1 MEKDTVY
8 VTDDDPGIREL
19 VAEYLTGQGYA
30 VETAEDATSLDRLL
44 AARVPDLLVLD
55 WMMPGEDGLS
65 IARRLRAQPGFP
77 PIIMLS
83 AKGEDID
90 RIIGLEVG
98 ADDYLPKPFN
108 PRELLA
114 RIRAVLRRQESAV
127 APAVDETIRQLHF
140 GPFSVNLDAR
150 MLTREGA
157 EIALTTS
164 EYDLLEIFV
173 THANRALSRDW
184 LMDQLRGFE
193 RDPFDRSIDVRV
205 NRLRKK
211 IEDDPANPAY
221 IRTQRGQGYLFVPV
235 AERSADDLA
244 GLIVLSAPTW
254 VGLPPQTRA
263 AFERELARR
272 HGLRL
277 TTTDVGAR

>member
-1 MEKDTVY
+1 MQTETIY

-19 VAEYLTGQGYA
+19 LAEYLGTQGYL
-30 VETAEDATSLDRLL
+30 VDTADSAEALDALL
-44 AARVPDLLVLD
+44 AKKLPDLLVLD

-65 IARRLRAQPGFP
+65 VARRLRAQPGFP

-114 RIRAVLRRQESAV
+114 RVRAVLRRQLPLQAEERSNAR
-127 APAVDETIRQLHF
+127 AIKF
-140 GPFSVNLDAR
+140 GPFTVNLDSR
-150 MLTREGA
+150 TLNREGA
-157 EIALTTS
+157 EIPLTGG
-164 EYDLLEIFV
+164 EYELLEIFV

-211 IEDDPANPAY
+211 IEDDPASPAY
-221 IRTQRGQGYLFVPV
+221 IRTQRGQGYLF
-235 AERSADDLA
+235 
-244 GLIVLSAPTW
+244 
-254 VGLPPQTRA
+254 LPQGKHA
-263 AFERELARR
+263 A
-272 HGLRL
+272 
-277 TTTDVGAR
+277 

>member
-1 MEKDTVY
+1 MTTDTIY

-19 VAEYLTGQGYA
+19 LAEYLGTQGYT
-30 VETAEDATSLDRLL
+30 VHTAENAAALDTLL
-44 AARVPDLLVLD
+44 AHKLPDLLVLD

-114 RIRAVLRRQESAV
+114 RVRAVLRRQNSAPE
-127 APAVDETIRQLHF
+127 ASDARSISF
-140 GPFSVNLDAR
+140 GPFTVNLDSR
-150 MLTREGA
+150 NLSRDGQEITLTGG
-157 EIALTTS
+157 
-164 EYDLLEIFV
+164 EYELLEIFV

-211 IEDDPANPAY
+211 IEEDPANPAY
-221 IRTQRGQGYLFVPV
+221 IRTQRGQGYLFLPQGK
-235 AERSADDLA
+235 SA
-244 GLIVLSAPTW
+244 T
-254 VGLPPQTRA
+254 
-263 AFERELARR
+263 
-272 HGLRL
+272 
-277 TTTDVGAR
+277 

>member
-1 MEKDTVY
+1 MEKDTIF

-30 VETAEDATSLDRLL
+30 VETAGDAVSLDRLL
-44 AARVPDLLVLD
+44 TDRRPDLLVLD

-114 RIRAVLRRQESAV
+114 RIRAVLRRNGAHAAQ
-127 APAVDETIRQLHF
+127 PADAGAKRFQF

-150 MLTREGA
+150 TLSREGD
-157 EIALTTS
+157 EVPLTTG
-164 EYDLLEIFV
+164 EYELLEIFV

-211 IEDDPANPAY
+211 IEDDPSAPAY
-221 IRTQRGQGYLFVPV
+221 IRTQRGQGYLFVPQ
-235 AERSADDLA
+235 
-244 GLIVLSAPTW
+244 GK
-254 VGLPPQTRA
+254 G
-263 AFERELARR
+263 
-272 HGLRL
+272 
-277 TTTDVGAR
+277 

>member
-1 MEKDTVY
+1 MNTDTIY

-19 VAEYLTGQGYA
+19 LAEYLTTQGYT
-30 VETAEDATSLDRLL
+30 VHTAENAVALDALL
-44 AARVPDLLVLD
+44 ATRLPDLLILD

-65 IARRLRAQPGFP
+65 VARRLRAQPGFP

-114 RIRAVLRRQESAV
+114 RVRAVLRRQPSAPV
-127 APAVDETIRQLHF
+127 EAGDARVISF
-140 GPFSVNLDAR
+140 GPFTVNLDVR
-150 MLTREGA
+150 SLSRGSKEIPLTSG
-157 EIALTTS
+157 
-164 EYDLLEIFV
+164 EYELLEIFV

-221 IRTQRGQGYLFVPV
+221 IRTQRGQGYLFVPQGKG
-235 AERSADDLA
+235 ES
-244 GLIVLSAPTW
+244 
-254 VGLPPQTRA
+254 
-263 AFERELARR
+263 
-272 HGLRL
+272 
-277 TTTDVGAR
+277 GAV

>member
-1 MEKDTVY
+1 MENATIF

-19 VAEYLTGQGYA
+19 VAEYLTSQGYEVA
-30 VETAEDATSLDRLL
+30 TAEDAPSLDALL
-44 AARVPDLLVLD
+44 ATRQPDLLVLD

-65 IARRLRAQPGFP
+65 IARRLRARPGFP

-83 AKGEDID
+83 AKGDDID

-114 RIRAVLRRQESAV
+114 RIRAVLRRGSQAGAAVPTDSARRV
-127 APAVDETIRQLHF
+127 AF

-150 MLTREGA
+150 TLTRDAA
-157 EIALTTS
+157 EIALTTG
-164 EYDLLEIFV
+164 EYELLEIFV

-221 IRTQRGQGYLFVPV
+221 IRTQRGQGYLFM
-235 AERSADDLA
+235 
-244 GLIVLSAPTW
+244 
-254 VGLPPQTRA
+254 PQ
-263 AFERELARR
+263 
-272 HGLRL
+272 GK
-277 TTTDVGAR
+277 G

>member
-1 MEKDTVY
+1 MEKDTIY

-19 VAEYLTGQGYA
+19 VAEYLTRQGYA
-30 VETAEDATSLDRLL
+30 VETAEDAVALDRLL
-44 AARVPDLLVLD
+44 AVRLPDLLVLD

-65 IARRLRAQPGFP
+65 VARRLRAQPGFP

-114 RIRAVLRRQESAV
+114 RIRAVLRRGGGA
-127 APAVDETIRQLHF
+127 APAAAAETARVVHF

-150 MLTREGA
+150 TLTREGS
-157 EIALTTS
+157 EITLTGG
-164 EYDLLEIFV
+164 EYELLEIFV

-221 IRTQRGQGYLFVPV
+221 IRTQRGQGYLFVPQ
-235 AERSADDLA
+235 
-244 GLIVLSAPTW
+244 GK
-254 VGLPPQTRA
+254 G
-263 AFERELARR
+263 
-272 HGLRL
+272 
-277 TTTDVGAR
+277 

>member
-1 MEKDTVY
+1 MDKALIY

-19 VAEYLTGQGYA
+19 VAEYLTAQDYA
-30 VETAEDATSLDRLL
+30 VETAEDAATLDRLL
-44 AARVPDLLVLD
+44 AARRPDLIVLD

-65 IARRLRAQPGFP
+65 VARRLRAQPGFP

-114 RIRAVLRRQESAV
+114 RIRAVLRRQDGAAENTPLEAARTV
-127 APAVDETIRQLHF
+127 RF

-150 MLTREGA
+150 TLSRDGA
-157 EIALTTS
+157 EVSLTGG
-164 EYDLLEIFV
+164 EYELLEIFV

-211 IEDDPANPAY
+211 IEDDPAHPAY
-221 IRTQRGQGYLFVPV
+221 IRTQRGMGYIFVPQ
-235 AERSADDLA
+235 
-244 GLIVLSAPTW
+244 GK
-254 VGLPPQTRA
+254 G
-263 AFERELARR
+263 
-272 HGLRL
+272 
-277 TTTDVGAR
+277 

>member
-1 MEKDTVY
+1 
-8 VTDDDPGIREL
+8 
-19 VAEYLTGQGYA
+19 
-30 VETAEDATSLDRLL
+30 
-44 AARVPDLLVLD
+44 VLD

-114 RIRAVLRRQESAV
+114 RIRAVLRRHGGAV
-127 APAVDETIRQLHF
+127 APAAAEAARLVQF

-150 MLTREGA
+150 TLSRDGA
-157 EIALTTS
+157 EITLTS
-164 EYDLLEIFV
+164 GEYELLELFV

-221 IRTQRGQGYLFVPV
+221 IRTQRGQGYLFVPQ
-235 AERSADDLA
+235 
-244 GLIVLSAPTW
+244 GK
-254 VGLPPQTRA
+254 G
-263 AFERELARR
+263 
-272 HGLRL
+272 
-277 TTTDVGAR
+277 

>member
-1 MEKDTVY
+1 MEKDTIY

-19 VAEYLTGQGYA
+19 VAEYLVSQGYA
-30 VETAEDATSLDRLL
+30 VETAEDAASLDRLL
-44 AARVPDLLVLD
+44 AVRLPDLLVLD

-114 RIRAVLRRQESAV
+114 RIRAVMRRHGGAA
-127 APAVDETIRQLHF
+127 APAGAEAPRLVHF

-150 MLTREGA
+150 LLSRDGA
-157 EIALTTS
+157 EITLTTG
-164 EYDLLEIFV
+164 EYELLEIFA

-221 IRTQRGQGYLFVPV
+221 IRTQRGQGYLFVPQ
-235 AERSADDLA
+235 
-244 GLIVLSAPTW
+244 GK
-254 VGLPPQTRA
+254 G
-263 AFERELARR
+263 
-272 HGLRL
+272 
-277 TTTDVGAR
+277 

>member
-1 MEKDTVY
+1 MTAETIY

-19 VAEYLTGQGYA
+19 LAEYLASHGYA
-30 VETAEDATSLDRLL
+30 VLTAADAAALEQLL
-44 AARVPDLLVLD
+44 ARQRPDLLVLD

-98 ADDYLPKPFN
+98 ADDYLAKPFN

-114 RIRAVLRRQESAV
+114 RIRAVLRRGGDAGPVAAV
-127 APAVDETIRQLHF
+127 ATATRRIAFGTFEVD
-140 GPFSVNLDAR
+140 LDAR
-150 MLTREGA
+150 ALSREGVD
-157 EIALTTS
+157 IPLTGG
-164 EYDLLEIFV
+164 EYALLEIFV
-173 THANRALSRDW
+173 SHANRTLSRDW
-184 LMDQLRGFE
+184 LMEQLRGFE
-193 RDPFDRSIDVRV
+193 RDAFDRSIDVRV

-221 IRTQRGQGYLFVPV
+221 IRTQRGQGYLFV
-235 AERSADDLA
+235 SK
-244 GLIVLSAPTW
+244 G
-254 VGLPPQTRA
+254 RA
-263 AFERELARR
+263 
-272 HGLRL
+272 
-277 TTTDVGAR
+277 

>member
-1 MEKDTVY
+1 MEKDSKDSIY

-19 VAEYLTGQGYA
+19 VAEYLTSQGYA
-30 VETAEDATSLDRLL
+30 VETAEDAVSLDRLL
-44 AARVPDLLVLD
+44 ARRLPDLLVLD

-65 IARRLRAQPGFP
+65 VARRLRAQPGFP

-114 RIRAVLRRQESAV
+114 RIRAVMRRQSGAA
-127 APAVDETIRQLHF
+127 APAAAEMIKRFQF

-150 MLTREGA
+150 ALNRDGVEITLTSG
-157 EIALTTS
+157 
-164 EYDLLEIFV
+164 EYELLEIFV

-221 IRTQRGQGYLFVPV
+221 IRTQRGQGYLFVPQ
-235 AERSADDLA
+235 
-244 GLIVLSAPTW
+244 GK
-254 VGLPPQTRA
+254 G
-263 AFERELARR
+263 
-272 HGLRL
+272 
-277 TTTDVGAR
+277 

>member
-1 MEKDTVY
+1 MNKDTIY
-8 VTDDDPGIREL
+8 VTDDDRGIREL
-19 VAEYLTGQGYA
+19 VAEYLTAQGYV
-30 VETAEDATSLDRLL
+30 VETAEDAPALDRLL
-44 AARVPDLLVLD
+44 SQRLPDLLVLD

-65 IARRLRAQPGFP
+65 IARRLRARPDCP

-83 AKGEDID
+83 ARGEDVD
-90 RIIGLEVG
+90 RIVGLEVG

-114 RIRAVLRRQESAV
+114 RIRAVLRRRTAPTAEAV
-127 APAVDETIRQLHF
+127 QGRVQRF

-150 MLTREGA
+150 TLSRDGVEIPLTGG
-157 EIALTTS
+157 
-164 EYDLLEIFV
+164 EYELLETFV

-184 LMDQLRGFE
+184 LMDRLRGFE

-221 IRTQRGQGYLFVPV
+221 IRTQRGQGYLF
-235 AERSADDLA
+235 
-244 GLIVLSAPTW
+244 
-254 VGLPPQTRA
+254 LPQ
-263 AFERELARR
+263 
-272 HGLRL
+272 GK
-277 TTTDVGAR
+277 G

>member
-1 MEKDTVY
+1 MQTETIY

-19 VAEYLTGQGYA
+19 LAEYLGTQGYR
-30 VETAEDATSLDRLL
+30 VHTADSADALDALL
-44 AARVPDLLVLD
+44 AKKLPDLLVLD

-65 IARRLRAQPGFP
+65 VARRLRAQPGFP

-114 RIRAVLRRQESAV
+114 RVRAVLRRQLPPHAEENAR
-127 APAVDETIRQLHF
+127 TIKF
-140 GPFSVNLDAR
+140 GPFSVNLDSR
-150 MLTREGA
+150 TLNREGA
-157 EIALTTS
+157 EITLTGG
-164 EYDLLEIFV
+164 EYELLEIFV

-221 IRTQRGQGYLFVPV
+221 IRTQRGQGYLFM
-235 AERSADDLA
+235 
-244 GLIVLSAPTW
+244 
-254 VGLPPQTRA
+254 PQGKHA
-263 AFERELARR
+263 A
-272 HGLRL
+272 
-277 TTTDVGAR
+277 

>member
-1 MEKDTVY
+1 MQNDLIY

-19 VAEYLTGQGYA
+19 VAEYLGTQGYA
-30 VETAEDATSLDRLL
+30 VETAADAVALDRLL
-44 AARVPDLLVLD
+44 AARLPQLVVLD

-65 IARRLRAQPGFP
+65 VARRLRAQPGFP

-114 RIRAVLRRQESAV
+114 RIRAVLRRHAA
-127 APAVDETIRQLHF
+127 APALLSAETPTRTFAF
-140 GPFSVNLDAR
+140 GPFVVNLDAR
-150 MLTREGA
+150 SLTRDGNEIMLTGG
-157 EIALTTS
+157 
-164 EYDLLEIFV
+164 EYELLEIFV
-173 THANRALSRDW
+173 SHANRALSRDW

-211 IEDDPANPAY
+211 IEDDPASPAY
-221 IRTQRGQGYLFVPV
+221 IRTQRGLGYLFVP
-235 AERSADDLA
+235 RGKD
-244 GLIVLSAPTW
+244 
-254 VGLPPQTRA
+254 
-263 AFERELARR
+263 
-272 HGLRL
+272 
-277 TTTDVGAR
+277 

>member
-1 MEKDTVY
+1 MEKDTIY

-19 VAEYLTGQGYA
+19 VAEYLTSQGYA
-30 VETAEDATSLDRLL
+30 VETAEDAMALDRLL
-44 AARVPDLLVLD
+44 ARRLPDLLVLD

-65 IARRLRAQPGFP
+65 VARRLRGQPGFP

-98 ADDYLPKPFN
+98 ADDYLPKPFT

-114 RIRAVLRRQESAV
+114 RIRAVMRRNGVPV
-127 APAVDETIRQLHF
+127 APAAGDTARAVSF

-150 MLTREGA
+150 TLIRDGA
-157 EIALTTS
+157 EIPLTS
-164 EYDLLEIFV
+164 GEYELLEIFV

-221 IRTQRGQGYLFVPV
+221 IRTQRGQGYLFVPQ
-235 AERSADDLA
+235 
-244 GLIVLSAPTW
+244 GK
-254 VGLPPQTRA
+254 G
-263 AFERELARR
+263 
-272 HGLRL
+272 
-277 TTTDVGAR
+277 

>member
-1 MEKDTVY
+1 MEKDTIY

-19 VAEYLTGQGYA
+19 VAEYLTGQGYM
-30 VETAEDATSLDRLL
+30 VETAEDAASLDRLL
-44 AARVPDLLVLD
+44 ATRKPDLLVLD

-65 IARRLRAQPGFP
+65 VARRLRAQPGFP

-83 AKGEDID
+83 ARGEDID

-114 RIRAVLRRQESAV
+114 RIRAVLRRQTGFATAAAADTV
-127 APAVDETIRQLHF
+127 KRFQF
-140 GPFSVNLDAR
+140 GPFNVNLDAR
-150 MLTREGA
+150 TLSRDGA
-157 EIALTTS
+157 EITLTTG
-164 EYDLLEIFV
+164 EYELLEIFV

-211 IEDDPANPAY
+211 IEDDPAHPAY
-221 IRTQRGQGYLFVPV
+221 IRTQRGQGYLFVPQ
-235 AERSADDLA
+235 
-244 GLIVLSAPTW
+244 GK
-254 VGLPPQTRA
+254 G
-263 AFERELARR
+263 
-272 HGLRL
+272 
-277 TTTDVGAR
+277 

>member
-1 MEKDTVY
+1 MEKDLIY

-19 VAEYLTGQGYA
+19 VAEYLEGQGYA
-30 VETAEDATSLDRLL
+30 VETAEDAKTLDALL
-44 AARVPDLLVLD
+44 AARLPDLLVLD

-65 IARRLRAQPGFP
+65 IARRLRAQQGFP
-77 PIIMLS
+77 PIVMLS

-114 RIRAVLRRQESAV
+114 RIRAVMRRQ
-127 APAVDETIRQLHF
+127 APAVPAEPESAPARLAKF
-140 GPFSVNLDAR
+140 GPYVVNLDAR
-150 MLTREGA
+150 TLVRDGE
-157 EIALTTS
+157 EIALTTG
-164 EYDLLEIFV
+164 EYELLEIFV

-221 IRTQRGQGYLFVPV
+221 IRTQRGQGYLFVPQ
-235 AERSADDLA
+235 
-244 GLIVLSAPTW
+244 GK
-254 VGLPPQTRA
+254 G
-263 AFERELARR
+263 
-272 HGLRL
+272 
-277 TTTDVGAR
+277 

>member
-1 MEKDTVY
+1 MNTDTIY

-19 VAEYLTGQGYA
+19 LAEYLATQGYTVHTADNA
-30 VETAEDATSLDRLL
+30 VALDVLL
-44 AARVPDLLVLD
+44 ATRLPDLLILD

-65 IARRLRAQPGFP
+65 VARRLRAQPGFP

-114 RIRAVLRRQESAV
+114 RVRAVLRRQAA
-127 APAVDETIRQLHF
+127 APLENAAARVISF
-140 GPFSVNLDAR
+140 GPFTVNLDAR
-150 MLTREGA
+150 SLSRASNEITLTSG
-157 EIALTTS
+157 
-164 EYDLLEIFV
+164 EYELLEIFV

-221 IRTQRGQGYLFVPV
+221 IRTQRGQGYLFVPQGKG
-235 AERSADDLA
+235 E
-244 GLIVLSAPTW
+244 P
-254 VGLPPQTRA
+254 
-263 AFERELARR
+263 
-272 HGLRL
+272 
-277 TTTDVGAR
+277 GAV

>member
-1 MEKDTVY
+1 MEKDTIY

-19 VAEYLTGQGYA
+19 VAEYLTSQGYA
-30 VETAEDATSLDRLL
+30 VETAEDAVSLDRLL
-44 AARVPDLLVLD
+44 ANRLPDLLVLD

-114 RIRAVLRRQESAV
+114 RIRAVMRRQGGTA
-127 APAVDETIRQLHF
+127 APATDDAAKRIQF

-150 MLTREGA
+150 TLNRNGD
-157 EIALTTS
+157 EITLTTG
-164 EYDLLEIFV
+164 EYELLEIFV

-211 IEDDPANPAY
+211 IEDDPSNPAY
-221 IRTQRGQGYLFVPV
+221 IRTQRGQGYLFVPQ
-235 AERSADDLA
+235 
-244 GLIVLSAPTW
+244 GK
-254 VGLPPQTRA
+254 G
-263 AFERELARR
+263 
-272 HGLRL
+272 
-277 TTTDVGAR
+277 

>member
-1 MEKDTVY
+1 MEKDLIY

-19 VAEYLTGQGYA
+19 VAEYLASQGYA
-30 VETAEDATSLDRLL
+30 VETAEDAASLDRLL
-44 AARVPDLLVLD
+44 AARLPDLLVLD

-83 AKGEDID
+83 ARGEDID

-114 RIRAVLRRQESAV
+114 RIRAVMRRQGGAV
-127 APAVDETIRQLHF
+127 APAAAETTRVFHF

-150 MLTREGA
+150 ALSRDGVEITLTSG
-157 EIALTTS
+157 
-164 EYDLLEIFV
+164 EYELLEIFA

-184 LMDQLRGFE
+184 LMDRLRGFE

-221 IRTQRGQGYLFVPV
+221 IRTQRGQGYLFVPQ
-235 AERSADDLA
+235 
-244 GLIVLSAPTW
+244 GK
-254 VGLPPQTRA
+254 G
-263 AFERELARR
+263 
-272 HGLRL
+272 
-277 TTTDVGAR
+277 

>member
-1 MEKDTVY
+1 MERVTIY

-19 VAEYLTGQGYA
+19 VAEYLTTQGYS
-30 VETAEDATSLDRLL
+30 VETAEDAVALDRLL
-44 AARVPDLLVLD
+44 AARLPDLLVLD

-83 AKGEDID
+83 ARGEDID

-114 RIRAVLRRQESAV
+114 RIRAVLRRGGAAV
-127 APAVDETIRQLHF
+127 APAAPEAARLAHF

-150 MLTREGA
+150 ILSRDGA
-157 EIALTTS
+157 EIPLTTG
-164 EYDLLEIFV
+164 EYELLEIFV

-184 LMDQLRGFE
+184 LMDRLRGFE

-221 IRTQRGQGYLFVPV
+221 IRTQRGQGYLFVPQ
-235 AERSADDLA
+235 
-244 GLIVLSAPTW
+244 GK
-254 VGLPPQTRA
+254 G
-263 AFERELARR
+263 
-272 HGLRL
+272 
-277 TTTDVGAR
+277 

>member
-1 MEKDTVY
+1 MHSETIY
-8 VTDDDPGIREL
+8 VTDDDPGIRDL
-19 VAEYLTGQGYA
+19 LAEYLGTQGYQ
-30 VETAEDATSLDRLL
+30 VQTADSGQALDALL
-44 AARVPDLLVLD
+44 AQKLPDLLVLD

-114 RIRAVLRRQESAV
+114 RVRAVLRRQL
-127 APAVDETIRQLHF
+127 PAQAEETGHARVMKF

-150 MLTREGA
+150 TLSRAGEEITLTGG
-157 EIALTTS
+157 
-164 EYDLLEIFV
+164 EYELLEIFV
-173 THANRALSRDW
+173 THANRALTRDW

-211 IEDDPANPAY
+211 IEEDPANPSY
-221 IRTQRGQGYLFVPV
+221 IRTQRGQGYMFM
-235 AERSADDLA
+235 
-244 GLIVLSAPTW
+244 
-254 VGLPPQTRA
+254 PQGKHPA
-263 AFERELARR
+263 
-272 HGLRL
+272 
-277 TTTDVGAR
+277 

>member
-1 MEKDTVY
+1 MEKDVIY
-8 VTDDDPGIREL
+8 VTDDDAGIREL
-19 VAEYLTGQGYA
+19 VAEYLTGQGYRI
-30 VETAEDATSLDRLL
+30 ETAEDAVSLDRLL
-44 AARVPDLLVLD
+44 AARLPDLLVLD

-65 IARRLRAQPGFP
+65 VARRLRAQPGFP

-114 RIRAVLRRQESAV
+114 RIRAVMRRHGGAA
-127 APAVDETIRQLHF
+127 APAAAETARRVLF
-140 GPFSVNLDAR
+140 GPFSANLDAR
-150 MLTREGA
+150 TLSRDGA
-157 EIALTTS
+157 EITLTS
-164 EYDLLEIFV
+164 GEYELLEIFV

-221 IRTQRGQGYLFVPV
+221 IRTQRGQGYLFVPQ
-235 AERSADDLA
+235 
-244 GLIVLSAPTW
+244 GK
-254 VGLPPQTRA
+254 G
-263 AFERELARR
+263 
-272 HGLRL
+272 
-277 TTTDVGAR
+277 

>member
-1 MEKDTVY
+1 MEKDLIY

-19 VAEYLTGQGYA
+19 VAEYLVCQGYA
-30 VETAEDATSLDRLL
+30 VEMAEDATSLNRLL
-44 AARVPDLLVLD
+44 AARLPDLLVLD

-114 RIRAVLRRQESAV
+114 RIRAVMRRQSGAA
-127 APAVDETIRQLHF
+127 APAPAEAARVFNF

-150 MLTREGA
+150 ALSRDGVEITLTSG
-157 EIALTTS
+157 
-164 EYDLLEIFV
+164 EYELLEIFV

-221 IRTQRGQGYLFVPV
+221 IRTQRGQGYLFV
-235 AERSADDLA
+235 AQ
-244 GLIVLSAPTW
+244 GK
-254 VGLPPQTRA
+254 G
-263 AFERELARR
+263 
-272 HGLRL
+272 
-277 TTTDVGAR
+277 